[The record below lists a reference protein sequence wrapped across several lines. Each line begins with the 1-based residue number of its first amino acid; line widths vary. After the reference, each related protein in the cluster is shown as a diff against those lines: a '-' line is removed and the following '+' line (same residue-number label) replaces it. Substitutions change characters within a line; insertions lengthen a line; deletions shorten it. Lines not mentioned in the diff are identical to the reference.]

1 MSPMAYIRK
10 PPGIEDFSDR
20 KYQNRRQISRLASV
34 AIDYFK
40 QSVKKIEAPVNVS
53 DGVYPQTARD
63 RRLFRSE
70 ISEPPSD
77 LAPCQRRD
85 RLFQAIGQEDRGARE
100 CLRWRISANRQ
111 GSKTFQ
117 IGNIRTAVRSRA
129 LPASR
134 SIISSNRSRRS
145 RRP

>member
-63 RRLFRSE
+63 RRLFCTTPHLLPRQIAPKKTRQQKQILTGTFARTPRST
-70 ISEPPSD
+70 SESES
-77 LAPCQRRD
+77 LSEEH
-85 RLFQAIGQEDRGARE
+85 F
-100 CLRWRISANRQ
+100 S
-111 GSKTFQ
+111 
-117 IGNIRTAVRSRA
+117 
-129 LPASR
+129 
-134 SIISSNRSRRS
+134 
-145 RRP
+145 